1 MRYIK
6 REAGDHIDVKRGL
19 HMTKKQKDFADKV
32 LEGKNPTQAAFEA
45 YGHKPNQRTTS
56 SVVAYQNLRNE
67 AVVVYLQGEGYD
79 AATRIVELSK
89 TAKNETVK
97 LNANKDILDRA
108 NIGVRQGAVAAVQI
122 NFQADREE
130 FGGEES

>member
-19 HMTKKQKDFADKV
+19 HMTRKQKDFADKV

-45 YGHKPNQRTTS
+45 YGHRPDQRPTS
-56 SVVAYQNLRNE
+56 SSVAYLNMHNE
-67 AVVVYLQGEGYD
+67 AVVVYLRGEGYD

-89 TAKNETVK
+89 SAKNETVK

-108 NIGVRQGAVAAVQI
+108 NIGVRSGAVAAVQI
-122 NFQADREE
+122 NFNEDREKY
-130 FGGEES
+130 GQ

>member
-6 REAGDHIDVKRGL
+6 RENGDWIDPKKGL

-45 YGHKPNQRTTS
+45 YGHRPNQRTTS
-56 SVVAYQNLRNE
+56 MQTAYQNLRNE
-67 AVVVYLQGEGYD
+67 AIVVYLRGEGYD

-89 TAKNETVK
+89 TATNETVK
-97 LNANKDILDRA
+97 LNANKDILDRSG
-108 NIGVRQGAVAAVQI
+108 IGVRPGAVAAVQI
-122 NFQADREE
+122 NFNEDREKYAK
-130 FGGEES
+130 